1 MDELLSYNI
10 YRKNDDLINSLE
22 FTIDFHAIILS
33 LVTFNPNSS
42 FKLCFDSNYGLLVLE
57 EIFPKRFNLKTNN
70 QQCITCKIKT
80 MQNNSFDIPID
91 IVKITQ
97 DSRSNSDYG
106 NDTISIYSNYLYSC
120 LYDITSDFSNGK
132 LVLAIFP
139 EDDSLNSVL
148 VMVIKTII

>member
-1 MDELLSYNI
+1 
-10 YRKNDDLINSLE
+10 
-22 FTIDFHAIILS
+22 
-33 LVTFNPNSS
+33 
-42 FKLCFDSNYGLLVLE
+42 
-57 EIFPKRFNLKTNN
+57 
-70 QQCITCKIKT
+70 